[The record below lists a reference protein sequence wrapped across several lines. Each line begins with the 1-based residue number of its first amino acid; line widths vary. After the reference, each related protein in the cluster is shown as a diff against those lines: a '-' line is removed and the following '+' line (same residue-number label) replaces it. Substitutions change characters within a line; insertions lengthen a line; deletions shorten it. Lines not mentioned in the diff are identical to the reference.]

1 MPPVQFLKNLKRFLV
16 ISDKMRFYNFSTREE
31 IRLSDKRAFFKD
43 NREMLN
49 QQLSTQYI
57 PGAYLA
63 VDE

>member
-1 MPPVQFLKNLKRFLV
+1 
-16 ISDKMRFYNFSTREE
+16 MRFYNFSTREE

-43 NREMLN
+43 NRDMLN